1 MICASNG
8 PAAVAAGKQCFQEDL
23 PCCEQNLF
31 LIAQITALLAKT
43 S

>member
-8 PAAVAAGKQCFQEDL
+8 PAAVAAGK
-23 PCCEQNLF
+23 QNLF